1 MGFTSRCRRD
11 VTYTAPKKGMSK
23 TPEKEKKQLDVYAI
37 DIAMYD
43 LFV

>member
-23 TPEKEKKQLDVYAI
+23 MPEKEKKQLDVHAI
-37 DIAMYD
+37 VRAMYD